1 MADLRVATPCSD
13 GEVDMDVDIRSE
25 NDLCTATLISL
36 QLRQASMPE
45 QNSQQQQEKTKPGNE
60 TIDSGSQ
67 TLFSLLPSTFL
78 EKKRVIAS
86 LPIRAIAND
95 ANKTAQHP
103 INQERTIA
111 GPAQLIIGKR
121 EREQFLHDHH
131 PERDA
136 EESASKR
143 HHDDDEW

>member
-1 MADLRVATPCSD
+1 MAIDVRSD
-13 GEVDMDVDIRSE
+13 DP
-25 NDLCTATLISL
+25 CTATLISL
-36 QLRQASMPE
+36 QLRQAPVTEQSSQLQRTKRDNESTNQIVSCSISSTMP
-45 QNSQQQQEKTKPGNE
+45 QS
-60 TIDSGSQ
+60 
-67 TLFSLLPSTFL
+67 
-78 EKKRVIAS
+78 KRPIAS

-111 GPAQLIIGKR
+111 EPAQLIIGKR